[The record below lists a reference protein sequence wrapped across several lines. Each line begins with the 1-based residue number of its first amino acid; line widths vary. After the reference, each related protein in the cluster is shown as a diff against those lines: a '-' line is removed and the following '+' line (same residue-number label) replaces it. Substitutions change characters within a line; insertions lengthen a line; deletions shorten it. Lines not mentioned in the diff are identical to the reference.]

1 MASYHGDNA
10 AVYRPRWWSSQVPV
24 KLALRGFQSVQFV
37 QKPLARKFV
46 ELLRFSERL
55 KECFGEAG
63 FLAAHLLLGD
73 PVLLLP
79 NVLGADSHSRLSV
92 AHTSDTYSAFNE
104 SSSVCR
110 MA

>member
-1 MASYHGDNA
+1 M
-10 AVYRPRWWSSQVPV
+10 
-24 KLALRGFQSVQFV
+24 LALRGFQSVQFV

-79 NVLGADSHSRLSV
+79 NVLGADSHSRPSV
-92 AHTSDTYSAFNE
+92 AHLRHIFGFHE